1 MPEEEASMFLGDRP
15 RLRVLLDHFAALADD
30 RESWRVAHPLPEVL
44 LLVVCGTIGSC
55 DDFDEIVAWGKDNL
69 PFLRR
74 FLPYHHG
81 VPGSRWLRALL
92 NRIDP
97 GLFSQMFQSWAAE
110 LRPDA
115 PALVAIDGKSSRGS
129 RDATHARAALH
140 LVSAFATREKLVLAQ
155 EAVAEGGNEQ
165 TTIPLL
171 LERLAAK
178 GQLRG
183 ALVSI
188 DAVAC
193 NAGAAQAILDAGA
206 DYLLAVKANQPG
218 LMGEIALFFDDP
230 AAQDAITTTRD
241 ADKGHGRVEERVVGV
256 STRVD
261 WLDVGRRFPG
271 EHRFPKLALIARVA
285 AATWEKNRKT
295 SAVRYYVSSRA
306 MTPQALAEAVRS
318 HWAIENSLHWVLD
331 VTFRE
336 DAARSRTGHG
346 PANMA
351 VARHF
356 AFNMLKAVTDK
367 RSLKLRRNRAARNP
381 AYMAQIIGQI
391 R

>member
-1 MPEEEASMFLGDRP
+1 MDLGDRP
-15 RLRVLLDHFAALADD
+15 RLRVLLDHFALLDDD

-44 LLVVCGTIGSC
+44 LLVVCGTIGAC
-55 DDFDEIVAWGKDNL
+55 DDFDEIVEWGEDNL

-81 VPGSRWLRALL
+81 VPGSRWLRILL

-97 GLFSQMFQSWAAE
+97 AFFSEMFLSWAAS

-115 PALVAIDGKSSRGS
+115 PTLVAIDGKTSRGS
-129 RDATHARAALH
+129 HDRGNGRAALH

-155 EAVAEGGNEQ
+155 EAVAQGACEQ

-171 LERLAAK
+171 LERLARK
-178 GQLRG
+178 GRLSG

-193 NAGAAQAILDAGA
+193 NGATAQAILDAGA

-218 LMGEIALFFDDP
+218 LMGEIARFFDDP
-230 AAQDAITTTRD
+230 QTAGITTHAQ
-241 ADKGHGRVEERVVGV
+241 ADKGHGRVEERSVSV
-256 STRVD
+256 STVID
-261 WLDVGRRFPG
+261 WLDAGRRFPG
-271 EHRFPKLALIARVA
+271 EHRFPRLAMIARVEA
-285 AATWEKNRKT
+285 RTWDKGRQT
-295 SAVRYYVSSRA
+295 SAMRHYVCSRP
-306 MTPQALAEAVRS
+306 MSPHALGDAVRS

-331 VTFRE
+331 VTFGE
-336 DAARSRTGHG
+336 DKARSRTGHG

-351 VARHF
+351 TVRHF
-356 AFNMLKAVTDK
+356 AFNILKAVDDR
-367 RSLKLRRNRAARNP
+367 RSLKLRRNKAARNP
-381 AYMAQIIGQI
+381 DYMAEILGSA

>member
-1 MPEEEASMFLGDRP
+1 MDLGERP
-15 RLRVLLDHFAALADD
+15 RLRVLLDHFALFEDD

-55 DDFDEIVAWGKDNL
+55 DDFDEIVEWGEDNL

-81 VPGSRWLRALL
+81 IPGSRWLRILL

-97 GLFSQMFQSWAAE
+97 GLFSQMFQSWAMT

-115 PALVAIDGKSSRGS
+115 PSLVAIDGKTSRGS
-129 RDATHARAALH
+129 HDRTNGRAALH

-155 EAVAEGGNEQ
+155 EAVPAGGCEQ
-165 TTIPLL
+165 TTIPVL
-171 LERLAAK
+171 LERLAQK
-178 GQLRG
+178 GQITG

-188 DAVAC
+188 DAIAC
-193 NAGAAQAILDAGA
+193 NSGTAQTILDAGA
-206 DYLLAVKANQPG
+206 DYLLAVKANQSG
-218 LMGEIALFFDDP
+218 LMGEIERFFDDKET
-230 AAQDAITTTRD
+230 ADIASATDL
-241 ADKGHGRVEERVVGV
+241 DKGHGRTEERSVSV

-261 WLDVGRRFPG
+261 WLDGGRRFPG
-271 EHRFPKLALIARVA
+271 EHRFPQIALIARVTSR
-285 AATWEKNRKT
+285 TWEKDKQS
-295 SAVRYYVSSRA
+295 SAVRFYVSSRP

-331 VTFRE
+331 VTFGE
-336 DAARSRTGHG
+336 DKARAHTGHG

-351 VARHF
+351 TVRHF
-356 AFNMLKAVTDK
+356 AFNILRSVKDK
-367 RSLKLRRNRAARNP
+367 RSLKLRRNKAARNTD
-381 AYMAQIIGQI
+381 YMANVIGQA